1 MTKTCATCNHWN
13 KQGKFPGFG
22 HCLLPT
28 MVFEYEESAYP
39 QDPLEVVLRIDEDCG
54 EGCLVNMHIV
64 TGEGFSFA
72 GWRVR
77 G

>member
-1 MTKTCATCNHWN
+1 
-13 KQGKFPGFG
+13 
-22 HCLLPT
+22 

-64 TGEGFSFA
+64 TGEGFSCA
-72 GWRVR
+72 GWGVR